1 MLIRKKQITNDYKF
15 QKYKKCRLITILWLV
30 LMSPDGKKNTTCHNL
45 YHNILNNKANKLHKH
60 IYPKA
65 SLRQKIKKKNKTEHM
80 EINQSKKQNHP
91 VKFDKFYFDLQI
103 FTIGGD

>member
-1 MLIRKKQITNDYKF
+1 MTCFKAPG
-15 QKYKKCRLITILWLV
+15 W
-30 LMSPDGKKNTTCHNL
+30 KKNITCHNV
-45 YHNILNNKANKLHKH
+45 YDNILNNKANKLYTHS
-60 IYPKA
+60 YPKA
-65 SLRQKIKKKNKTEHM
+65 SLWQKIKKKNKTEHM